1 MRNHLKEILQVLT
14 EKGVR
19 FVICGGV
26 AVVLHGVERMTLDL
40 DLVVDMSRANLERL
54 VEAMRALNLTPRV
67 PVPPESLLDETA
79 RRKMRE
85 EKDAL
90 VFTFLDLN
98 NPYRQVNIFLTDEPS
113 YQTLSEDA
121 VSIDVGGFVV
131 SVASLPKLI
140 EMKQRVNPPRDKD
153 IQDIRFLT
161 KRLKGDNES

>member
-14 EKGVR
+14 EKGAR

-85 EKDAL
+85 ENL
-90 VFTFLDLN
+90 CLLFSTSTIRIGRLTF
-98 NPYRQVNIFLTDEPS
+98 F
-113 YQTLSEDA
+113 
-121 VSIDVGGFVV
+121 
-131 SVASLPKLI
+131 
-140 EMKQRVNPPRDKD
+140 
-153 IQDIRFLT
+153 
-161 KRLKGDNES
+161 